1 MIVGSILENQKIEKR
16 IAITPEVVKKYIAL
30 GIEVNLKENY
40 GSHLGIKD
48 KEYLDLGA
56 KILKSDEEIIDK
68 SNILVQLGILDDDT
82 VGKLKENQIIK
93 ATVSEITKNFIVV
106 DCKAKMEGMIPIEE
120 FKNDD
125 ELTKLKVGSQIDVYL
140 ERIESFKGEI
150 IISRDKAR
158 KMKAWKKMEKVFETQ
173 EEMTGYITGKIKGGF
188 IATVE
193 GLPCFMPSSQ
203 IDVRPLKKVDHL
215 MNTPVKVI
223 ATRIDKNRGNVCV
236 SRRAVLEKSKN
247 AEITEALK
255 NIKVDDIVDNAIV
268 KATTDWGIFLDI
280 NGIDALLHVSDLSHG
295 RVKKPSDLVSI
306 GQKIKVKITK
316 IDEKTNRVS
325 ASVKAL
331 TEDPYE
337 NIEKKYKIGEMYEGV
352 VTKIMDYGCFVKIED
367 GIEGLIH
374 NSELDWTNRNIKP
387 SKVLSVSQNIK
398 FKIVNIDKDT
408 KRISLSY
415 KATLENPWSKIQDK
429 VGQEVKIKVNNVTDK
444 AIFGELVD
452 YGLSGMLHYKEI
464 SYNENID
471 DLKKFKK
478 NDTINVKILEIKDDK
493 IRFSKRALDKDPLD
507 FFKDNKKKVGDIVT
521 TRIHEVLKTG
531 VKVAIDKDKKLIV
544 TIRKADLAKESADQR
559 PEVFSPGNALDAK
572 IIELDIKLRRI
583 KLSVKAAQID
593 EEKSLIAKFGEGA
606 TKSGATLKGIFE
618 KAIGKKSKK
627 EK

>member
-1 MIVGSILENQKIEKR
+1 M
-16 IAITPEVVKKYIAL
+16 AT
-30 GIEVNLKENY
+30 
-40 GSHLGIKD
+40 
-48 KEYLDLGA
+48 
-56 KILKSDEEIIDK
+56 EEIKNTSPVHKEFQSLLDK
-68 SNILVQLGILDDDT
+68 DFKDR
-82 VGKLKENQIIK
+82 KLKENEIIK

-120 FKNDD
+120 FKNDK
-125 ELTKLKVGSQIDVYL
+125 EFEKLKVGSHIDVYL

-158 KMKAWKKMEKVFETQ
+158 KMKTWKKMEKIFETQ
-173 EEMTGYITGKIKGGF
+173 EEMTGYITGKVKGGF
-188 IATVE
+188 ITEVE
-193 GLPCFMPSSQ
+193 GLSCFMPSSQ
-203 IDVRPLKKVDHL
+203 IDVRPLKKIDHL

-255 NIKVDDIVDNAIV
+255 SIKEGDIVDNAIV
-268 KATTDWGIFLDI
+268 KATTDWGIFLEI
-280 NGIDALLHVSDLSHG
+280 NGVDALLHVSDLSHG
-295 RVKKPSDLVSI
+295 RVKKPFDLVTI
-306 GQKIKVKITK
+306 GQKLKVKITK

-331 TEDPYE
+331 TEDPFD
-337 NIEKKYKIGEMYEGV
+337 NIEKKFKVGEIYEGV
-352 VTKIMDYGCFVKIED
+352 VTKIMDYGCFVKIEE
-367 GIEGLIH
+367 GVEGLIH

-387 SKVLSVSQNIK
+387 SKILSVSQSIK
-398 FKIVNIDKDT
+398 FKIVNIDKET

-415 KATLENPWSKIQDK
+415 KATLDNPWDTIKDQ
-429 VGQEVKIKVNNVTDK
+429 VGKEVKIKINNITDK

-452 YGLSGMLHYKEI
+452 SKLSGMLHYKEI
-464 SYNENID
+464 SYQENLE

-478 NDTINVKILEIKDDK
+478 NETLNVKILEVKDDK
-493 IRFSKRALDKDPLD
+493 IRFSKRALEKDPLSW
-507 FFKDNKKKVGDIVT
+507 FKDNKKKVGDIIT

-531 VKVAIDKDKKLIV
+531 VKVAIDPEKKLIV
-544 TIRKADLAKESADQR
+544 TIRKADLAKDAADAR
-559 PEVFSPGNALDAK
+559 PEVFSKDNALDAK
-572 IIELDIKLRRI
+572 ITELDLNNRRI

-618 KAIGKKSKK
+618 KAIGKKDKK
-627 EK
+627 KK

>member
-1 MIVGSILENQKIEKR
+1 MAIEQESKE
-16 IAITPEVVKKYIAL
+16 INPLHKEFQ
-30 GIEVNLKENY
+30 NL
-40 GSHLGIKD
+40 LDKD
-48 KEYLDLGA
+48 FEDR
-56 KILKSDEEIIDK
+56 
-68 SNILVQLGILDDDT
+68 
-82 VGKLKENQIIK
+82 KLKENEIIK
-93 ATVSEITKNFIVV
+93 ATVTEIMKNFIVV
-106 DCKAKMEGMIPIEE
+106 DCKGKSEGMIPIEE

-125 ELTKLKVGSQIDVYL
+125 ELSKLKVGSTLDVYL
-140 ERIESFKGEI
+140 ERIESARTGEI
-150 IISRDKAR
+150 VLSRDKAR

-173 EEMTGYITGKIKGGF
+173 EEMTGYITGKVKGGF

-203 IDVRPLKKVDHL
+203 IDVRPLKRIDHL

-247 AEITEALK
+247 AEVAEALK
-255 NIKVDDIVDNAIV
+255 NIKEDMIIDDAIV

-295 RVKKPSDLVSI
+295 RVKKPADLVTI
-306 GQKIKVKITK
+306 GQKLKVKITK

-331 TEDPYE
+331 TEDPYSS
-337 NIEKKYKIGEMYEGV
+337 IEKNYKIGQTYEGI
-352 VTKIMDYGCFVKIED
+352 VTKIMDYGCFVKIEE

-387 SKVLSVSQNIK
+387 SKILSVSQSIK
-398 FKIVNIDKDT
+398 FKIVNIDKES

-415 KATLENPWSKIQDK
+415 KAILPNPWDTIKDKIGK
-429 VGQEVKIKVNNVTDK
+429 EVKIKINNITDK
-444 AIFGELVD
+444 AIFAELID
-452 YGLSGMLHYKEI
+452 SGLSGMLHYKEI
-464 SYNENID
+464 SYEENIE
-471 DLKKFKK
+471 DLKQYKK
-478 NDTINVKILEIKDDK
+478 NDTLNVKILEIKDDK
-493 IRFSKRALDKDPLD
+493 IRFSKRAIDKDPFD
-507 FFKDNKKKVGDIVT
+507 WFKDNGKKVGSIIT

-531 VKVAIDKDKKLIV
+531 VKVSIDKDKKLIV
-544 TIRKADLAKESADQR
+544 TIRKADLAIDSADAR

-572 IIELDIKLRRI
+572 ITELDLETRRV
-583 KLSVKAAQID
+583 KLSVKAAQI
-593 EEKSLIAKFGEGA
+593 EEQKSLIAKFGEGA

-618 KAIGKKSKK
+618 KAIGKKEKK